1 MTAPTD
7 PGKTPFFNFIAFMVA
22 FGWEGPVVTKIGLEN
37 GSALE
42 IGMGLFFTAVFW
54 GLFGVRLLAAVVKH
68 VLRIPDAPAAP
79 KPPAGEGQ

>member
-22 FGWEGPVVTKIGLEN
+22 FGWEGPVVTNIGLEHHSN
-37 GSALE
+37 LE

-54 GLFGVRLLAAVVKH
+54 GLFGVRLLYALIRH
-68 VLRIPDAPAAP
+68 VLGLPDAAKT
-79 KPPAGEGQ
+79 KPPAAEGQ